1 MQSVCEGEYIMA
13 KLVLAMFMS
22 LDGYVAGPN
31 GEFAP
36 PPWSAEVGEAW
47 VDHNLKNA
55 GHVIYGRAN
64 FEFNKAYWTSAA
76 AAGQPETEAMN
87 RLPKTV
93 VSRSLSGD
101 PGWNAKLVSGDLS
114 AAVAGLKRSVTQGEV
129 YSFGGAGLAESLM
142 RQGLVDEYYL
152 MVTPN
157 LLGDGKRLFAAGVA
171 KRELELIQARPL
183 DVGSVILHYRRK

>member
-1 MQSVCEGEYIMA
+1 MA

-31 GEFAP
+31 GEFVP

-47 VDHNLKNA
+47 SGHNLKNA
-55 GHVIYGRAN
+55 GHLIYGRAN
-64 FEFNKAYWTSAA
+64 FEFNKAYWTSPA
-76 AAGQPETEAMN
+76 AAGQAETETMD

-101 PGWNAKLVSGDLS
+101 PGWNAKVVSGDLS
-114 AAVAGLKRSVTQGEV
+114 AAVAGLKRSVTQGEI
-129 YSFGGAGLAESLM
+129 YSFGGAGLAENLM

-157 LLGDGKRLFAAGVA
+157 LLGDGKRLFGAGIP

-183 DVGSVILHYRRK
+183 DIGSVILHYRRK

>member
-1 MQSVCEGEYIMA
+1 MA

-31 GEFAP
+31 GEFVP

-47 VDHNLKNA
+47 AGHNLKNA
-55 GHVIYGRAN
+55 GHLIYGRAN
-64 FEFNKAYWTSAA
+64 FEFNKAYWTSPG
-76 AAGQPETEAMN
+76 AAGQPETEEMN

-93 VSRSLSGD
+93 ISRSLSGD
-101 PGWNAKLVSGDLS
+101 PGWNAKVVSGDLS
-114 AAVAGLKRSVTQGEV
+114 AVVAGLKRSLTQGEI

-142 RQGLVDEYYL
+142 RQGLVDDYYL

-157 LLGDGKRLFAAGVA
+157 LLGDGKRLFAAGIA
-171 KRELELIQARPL
+171 KGELELIQARPL
-183 DVGSVILHYRRK
+183 DIGSVILHYCRK